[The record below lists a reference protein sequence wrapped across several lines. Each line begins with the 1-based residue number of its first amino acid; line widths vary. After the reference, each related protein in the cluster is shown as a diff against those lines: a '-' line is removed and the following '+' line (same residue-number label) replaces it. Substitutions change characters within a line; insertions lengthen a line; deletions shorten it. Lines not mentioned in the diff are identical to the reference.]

1 MSTELVLLG
10 TAGGP
15 TPRGER
21 HGPSQVVLVDD
32 DAYVIDCGSG
42 VARQLFRA
50 GVPISSVR
58 AVFITHHH
66 SDHNADLGNLFLL
79 SWAGLRRPVDIYGPP
94 PLSRIMKSFFEM
106 SRYDTE
112 IRSRDEKRPPLESFI
127 RMHEFTG
134 PGTVYKDERVRVSAA
149 PVEHPPVEECYAFRL
164 DTDDRAIVISGD
176 TRACEAVVG
185 LATGADVL
193 VHEALYVP
201 GVEQLVAGNNAR
213 AMREHVMNSHTSVSE
228 VGGIAERAGV
238 PELVLS
244 HLAPSSNLVSDEIWE
259 SEAQKGYSGKV
270 LPGED
275 LMRL

>member
-15 TPRGER
+15 TPRGDR
-21 HGPSQVVLVDD
+21 HGPSQVILVDG
-32 DAYVIDCGSG
+32 DAYVIDCGNG

-50 GVPISSVR
+50 GVGISSVR

-79 SWAGLRRPVDIYGPP
+79 SWAGLRQPVDVYGPP
-94 PLSRIMKSFFEM
+94 PLHRIMDRFFEM

-112 IRSRDEKRPPLESFI
+112 IRTRDEQRPSLESFI
-127 RMHEFTG
+127 RTHEFTG
-134 PGTVYKDERVRVSAA
+134 PGVIYSDERVRVSAA
-149 PVEHPPVEECYAFRL
+149 PVEHPPVDESYAFRV
-164 DTDDRAIVISGD
+164 DSDDRAIVVSGD
-176 TRACEAVVG
+176 TRACETLVD
-185 LATGADVL
+185 LARGADVL

-228 VGGIAERAGV
+228 VGGIAERSEV
-238 PELVLS
+238 PQLVLS
-244 HLAPSSNLVSDEIWE
+244 HLAPSSNLVSDEVWE
-259 SEAQKGYSGKV
+259 HEAQKGYSGKV
-270 LPGED
+270 LPGQD